1 VAGRALRAVLTTIVY
16 LLVVVLIALSL
27 REIVLFSGRVAS
39 QSWAQAVDMVAGHLV
54 LPFGQ
59 SNVNTPYHGVFDVNN
74 ALTIIVVV
82 LAEWGLS
89 AVRDRA

>member
-1 VAGRALRAVLTTIVY
+1 VAGRALRAVLTILVY
-16 LLVVVLIALSL
+16 VLIVVLVLLSL
-27 REIVLFSGRVAS
+27 REIVVFSRRIAS
-39 QSWAQAVDMVAGHLV
+39 QSWAQAIDMVAGYLV

-59 SNVNTPYHGVFDVNN
+59 PNVNTPYHGVFDVDN
-74 ALTIIVVV
+74 ALTILVVV